1 MLPHQPEVLIDPG
14 PFRSA
19 PVDLIERAIRLTL
32 DEDGTIAEISLAL
45 LADSAM
51 QELNLRHLGRDWTT
65 DVLSFSL
72 GGKDIVKD
80 MVVGDVYV
88 GFEQARHQAK
98 ELGIE
103 LDEEL
108 ARLAIH
114 GTLHV
119 LGHDHPEGPERSESP
134 MLQIQE
140 QLLRD
145 ILGREVVD

>member
-1 MLPHQPEVLIDPG
+1 MLPHQPEVLIDLG

-72 GGKDIVKD
+72 GEKDI
-80 MVVGDVYV
+80 VVGDVYV

-134 MLQIQE
+134 MFQIQE

>member
-1 MLPHQPEVLIDPG
+1 MLHHQPEVLIDPG

-32 DEDGTIAEISLAL
+32 DEDDTITEISLAL

-51 QELNLRHLGRDWTT
+51 QELNLRYLGKDWTT

-72 GGKDIVKD
+72 GEKDI
-80 MVVGDVYV
+80 VVGDVYV
-88 GFEQARHQAK
+88 SFDQARRQA
-98 ELGIE
+98 EDLGIE
-103 LDEEL
+103 LNEEL
-108 ARLAIH
+108 VRLAIH

-134 MLQIQE
+134 MFQIQE
-140 QLLRD
+140 QLLRNL
-145 ILGREVVD
+145 LGREVVE